1 MRQSAVSFEASGLT
15 IEGVVAV
22 PDNFT
27 APVPGVVICHPGP
40 LNGGNMDNNVVI
52 AVSFALVEA
61 GFGTIRFNFRGV
73 GNSQGEHSRGENEH
87 EEALAAMDLLRNWQ
101 GVDGNRMGLAGYSF
115 GTGIILGSADLQAEA
130 SVYALVSPGI
140 ARLENSPLQTT
151 QHPVFIISG
160 DRDRLIEAPN
170 LDEVMKSFSRPVTLE
185 FVPGVDHFWVG
196 RESGLGERVAQ
207 FFTEHLVK
215 SPAGVPQDS

>member
-22 PDNFT
+22 PENIT

-61 GFGTIRFNFRGV
+61 GFATIRFNFRGV
-73 GNSQGEHSRGENEH
+73 GNSQGEHAKGELEH
-87 EEALAAMDLLRNWQ
+87 EEALVAMDLLRNWP

-140 ARLENSPLQTT
+140 ARLENSPLQATE
-151 QHPVFIISG
+151 HPVFIISG
-160 DRDRLIEAPN
+160 DKDRLIEASN
-170 LDEVMKSFSRPVTLE
+170 LDDVLKSFDRPVTME

-196 RESGLGERVAQ
+196 REPGLGERVAE
-207 FFTEHLVK
+207 FFTEHLANVPVR
-215 SPAGVPQDS
+215 SAGDS

>member
-22 PDNFT
+22 PENIT

-61 GFGTIRFNFRGV
+61 GFATIRFNFRGV
-73 GNSQGEHSRGENEH
+73 GNSQGEHAKGELEH
-87 EEALAAMDLLRNWQ
+87 EEALVALDLLRNWP

-140 ARLENSPLQTT
+140 ARLENSPLQATE
-151 QHPVFIISG
+151 HPVFIISG
-160 DRDRLIEAPN
+160 DKDRLIEASN
-170 LDEVMKSFSRPVTLE
+170 LDDVLKSFDRPVTME

-196 RESGLGERVAQ
+196 REPGLGERVAE
-207 FFTEHLVK
+207 FFTEHLANVPVR
-215 SPAGVPQDS
+215 SAGDS

>member
-22 PDNFT
+22 PENIT

-52 AVSFALVEA
+52 AVSFALAEA
-61 GFGTIRFNFRGV
+61 GFATIRFNFRGV
-73 GNSQGEHSRGENEH
+73 GNSQGEHAKGDLEH
-87 EEALAAMDLLRNWQ
+87 EEALVAMDLLRNWP

-140 ARLENSPLQTT
+140 ARLENSPLQATE
-151 QHPVFIISG
+151 HPVFIISG
-160 DRDRLIEAPN
+160 DKDRLIEASN
-170 LDEVMKSFSRPVTLE
+170 LDDVLKSFDRPVTIE
-185 FVPGVDHFWVG
+185 FVPGVDHFWVD
-196 RESGLGERVAQ
+196 REPGLGERVAE
-207 FFTEHLVK
+207 FFTEHLANVPVR
-215 SPAGVPQDS
+215 SAGDS

>member
-22 PDNFT
+22 PENIT

-61 GFGTIRFNFRGV
+61 GFATIRFNFRGV
-73 GNSQGEHSRGENEH
+73 GNSQGEHAKGDLEH
-87 EEALAAMDLLRNWQ
+87 EEALVAMDLLRNWP

-140 ARLENSPLQTT
+140 ARLENSPLQATE
-151 QHPVFIISG
+151 HPVFIISG
-160 DRDRLIEAPN
+160 DKDRLIEASN
-170 LDEVMKSFSRPVTLE
+170 LDDVLKSFDRPVTME

-196 RESGLGERVAQ
+196 REPGLGERVAE
-207 FFTEHLVK
+207 FFTEHLANVPVR
-215 SPAGVPQDS
+215 SAGDS

>member
-151 QHPVFIISG
+151 NILCS
-160 DRDRLIEAPN
+160 
-170 LDEVMKSFSRPVTLE
+170 S
-185 FVPGVDHFWVG
+185 
-196 RESGLGERVAQ
+196 
-207 FFTEHLVK
+207 
-215 SPAGVPQDS
+215 SPETGTVLSKPRTSTKL